1 MSQVSSN
8 HTCNGLHRPLLNEVF
23 IVAGART
30 PIGSFQSVL
39 APLSATQLGA
49 AAIKGALDQ
58 AKVPKDQVEEVIM
71 GQVCQAGSGQAP
83 ARQAAKFAGLP
94 DSTICTTIN
103 KVCASGLKAVL
114 MAAQEIQTGQ
124 CDLIVAGGMES
135 MSNIPY
141 NLKRGP
147 TPYGGINMADGIIAD
162 GLTDV
167 YYNIHMGDCAEH
179 VAKKFGI
186 TREQQDDHAIAS
198 YKNSATAWEEK
209 LFEREVIPISVPQK
223 KGQPDCVV
231 VEDEEYKK
239 VDFEKLRKI
248 NTPFLKD
255 GTVTAA
261 NAASLND
268 GAAAL
273 VLASAKAVSEHNL
286 KPLARVL
293 GYADGATDPIE
304 FPVAPSVAIPKLL
317 ERTGVKKDDVAL
329 WEINEAFSVVPLANQ
344 KILGLDAK
352 KVNVHGGAVSLGHP
366 LGMSGARVLIHL
378 VHVLKPGEKGVA
390 SACNG
395 GGGASAILFEKL

>member
-1 MSQVSSN
+1 ME
-8 HTCNGLHRPLLNEVF
+8 R
-23 IVAGART
+23 AG
-30 PIGSFQSVL
+30 I
-39 APLSATQLGA
+39 
-49 AAIKGALDQ
+49 
-58 AKVPKDQVEEVIM
+58 PKNQVEEVIM

-94 DSTICTTIN
+94 DATICTTIN

-124 CDLIVAGGMES
+124 CNLIVAGGMES

-141 NLKRGP
+141 NLRRGP
-147 TPYGGINMADGIIAD
+147 TPYGGIHMTDGILSD

-167 YYNIHMGDCAEH
+167 YYNVHMGDCAEH
-179 VAKKFGI
+179 VAKKYEI
-186 TREQQDDHAIAS
+186 TREEQDDHAIAS
-198 YKNSATAWEEK
+198 YKNSAAAWKDK
-209 LFEREVIPISVPQK
+209 LFDKEVIPVNVPQK
-223 KGQPDCVV
+223 RGMPDLVV
-231 VEDEEYKK
+231 SEDEEYKK

-248 NTPFLKD
+248 KTAFKEVN
-255 GTVTAA
+255 GTVTAGKNFWISWKYQLIQWILA
-261 NAASLND
+261 NSASLND

-273 VLASAKAVSEHNL
+273 VLASAEAVAKYNL

-317 ERTGVKKDDVAL
+317 QKSGLKKEDIDL

-344 KILGLDAK
+344 KILGLGPN

-378 VHVLKPGEKGVA
+378 VHVLKSGQKGVA